1 MWTPDLALSVCPRQ
15 TIIIHKKMSLSENK
29 LVVAIL
35 IAGLAGIIC
44 GWLFGPA
51 MLAVAWLGDLFLDA
65 LKMMI
70 IPLIVGAVISG
81 VTSLGDIRKL
91 GKVGGVTLLYYAS
104 TTAFAVLIGLI
115 VVNIIQPGNGISYQG
130 ATVSEV
136 VTEKNSVGIAEL
148 VQSLISP
155 NIITAASNTQLL
167 PVIIFCLLFGAA
179 LTTLGE
185 KKSVMVKFFD
195 GLNEVMMK
203 LVIWIMIFA
212 PIGIFC
218 LVAGQFG
225 KVGGGAAIKNELM
238 AVGSYFF
245 TVIVGLT
252 CHFLLLFFIL
262 IILSKRGRKYLFKLL
277 RALLTAFG
285 TASSSA
291 TLPLTMKCALEAG
304 VDKRSVKFVLPIGAT
319 INMDG
324 TALYEAV
331 AVMFIAQ
338 AYGITMGM
346 GEQIIIFIT
355 ATLAAIGAAG
365 IPQAGLVTMLIVLNA
380 VNMPTE
386 GIGLI
391 LAVDW
396 LLDRFRTTVN
406 VWGDSVGAAVVEP
419 YLEIEKNQK

>member
-1 MWTPDLALSVCPRQ
+1 
-15 TIIIHKKMSLSENK
+15 MSLSENK
-29 LVVAIL
+29 LVIAIL

-115 VVNIIQPGNGISYQG
+115 VVNIIQPGNGISYQV
-130 ATVSEV
+130 ATASEA

-218 LVAGQFG
+218 LVAGQFV

-262 IILSKRGRKYLFKLL
+262 IILSKHGRKYLFKLL

-346 GEQIIIFIT
+346 GEQVIIFIT

-406 VWGDSVGAAVVEP
+406 VWGDSVGAAIVEP
-419 YLEIEKNQK
+419 YLPVETTQDNN